1 MKCDCYALRYLPLIE
16 RLEQVSG
23 LMYYSMKEYDEYQ
36 QQLHDI
42 IQSMNMNFRCID
54 KCYNKKED

>member
-1 MKCDCYALRYLPLIE
+1 MKCDCYKVRYLPLICK
-16 RLEQVSG
+16 LEEVSG

-42 IQSMNMNFRCID
+42 ILSMNLNFRCID
-54 KCYNKKED
+54 KCELKL